1 MYYVYILRCRDG
13 TLYTGIT
20 PDLGRRMAAHV
31 AGTGAKYTR
40 SHPPEEIAAVWR
52 TEEKTDALRLEWAVK
67 KRLTRAQK
75 LSLIADPGRLR
86 ELLPGLE
93 TEQFAYV
100 PGVTL
105 ESLRGE

>member
-31 AGTGAKYTR
+31 VGTGAKYTR
-40 SHPPEEIAAVWR
+40 SHPPEEIEALWR
-52 TEEKTDALRLEWAVK
+52 TAEKNDALRLEWAVK

-75 LSLIADPGRLR
+75 LSLIAAPQRLE
-86 ELLPGLE
+86 ELTGLE
-93 TEQFAYV
+93 TERFEHI

>member
-1 MYYVYILRCRDG
+1 M
-13 TLYTGIT
+13 
-20 PDLGRRMAAHV
+20 
-31 AGTGAKYTR
+31 
-40 SHPPEEIAAVWR
+40 
-52 TEEKTDALRLEWAVK
+52 K